1 MQKPDPADQSKG
13 GRRPPVSS
21 GLIGAL
27 NMFILGLL
35 WVLLG
40 FWKLLFI
47 LILALV
53 GYYLGFR
60 YFYDREAIR
69 KLIDRILPPG
79 MFR

>member
-1 MQKPDPADQSKG
+1 MARPEHPDKQG
-13 GRRPPVSS
+13 WGERPRVTS

-27 NMFILGLL
+27 IMFVIGLL
-35 WVLLG
+35 WVVLG

-47 LILALV
+47 LVLTVA

-60 YFYDREAIR
+60 YFFNREAIR